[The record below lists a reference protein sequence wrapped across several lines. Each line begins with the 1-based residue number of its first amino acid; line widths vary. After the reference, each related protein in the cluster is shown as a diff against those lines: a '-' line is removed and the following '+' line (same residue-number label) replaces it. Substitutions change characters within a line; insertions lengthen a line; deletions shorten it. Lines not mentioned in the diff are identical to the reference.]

1 MRILHLAR
9 KEFIEII
16 RQRQLL
22 VVMIVAPLIQ
32 IIVLGYV
39 VTTGVKNVPVEIVN
53 LSRSEKASAIVDR
66 INASPLFQVRH
77 IHLSPIDPV
86 DTLKRGETKAVI
98 LFRDRAGRPETA
110 LSYPEVQ
117 ILMDGIDANTSA
129 IAAGYFNGII
139 KEYVLTDLSASGR
152 DLPVRARPL
161 FRFNPD
167 LKSIYYMGPGIVAFL
182 LMIITLFLASVSIVR
197 EKVQQTMDTLLMSRL
212 SPLEIY
218 IGKALPVAVIGLIEM
233 ALGITAVVLWF
244 RIPIQGRIIDLFL
257 TALVFLPAILAYAFL
272 ISILA
277 STQQQALF
285 FSWFSMVTFLLLSG
299 FFTPVENI
307 PPGIR
312 ILADINPLRYLLDI
326 IREIFLKGNGI
337 TAFIEELAALAVIA
351 VVVLVISTLSFNRA
365 ISR

>member
-1 MRILHLAR
+1 
-9 KEFIEII
+9 
-16 RQRQLL
+16 
-22 VVMIVAPLIQ
+22 
-32 IIVLGYV
+32 
-39 VTTGVKNVPVEIVN
+39 
-53 LSRSEKASAIVDR
+53 
-66 INASPLFQVRH
+66 
-77 IHLSPIDPV
+77 
-86 DTLKRGETKAVI
+86 
-98 LFRDRAGRPETA
+98 
-110 LSYPEVQ
+110 
-117 ILMDGIDANTSA
+117 
-129 IAAGYFNGII
+129 
-139 KEYVLTDLSASGR
+139 
-152 DLPVRARPL
+152 DLPVRSRPL

-212 SPLEIY
+212 TPLEIY

-257 TALVFLPAILAYAFL
+257 AALVFLPALLAYAFL

-351 VVVLVISTLSFNRA
+351 VVVLVISTLSFNRV